1 MTANARRVSRSVR
14 IWILAIAFAEAIMGH
29 QARAHASYRNLD
41 AGFPVRVE
49 DAAVTERYALDLDF
63 LNFRYDELSGLRTRY
78 QYEPHISY
86 GILPRT
92 EMWLRVAAFYRERTV
107 TPRTGIAGIGFGGMY
122 QLTQETLRL
131 PAAAIA
137 SEAFVPTGPNA
148 LPVSYSIKTLLTRSL
163 STTRIH
169 LNASLASFA
178 SRAVPLGCK
187 PLPTGYVCGGGGGG
201 GVGTLPPLDGPCS
214 IGAESALPLSI
225 SCLAP
230 ATAPSGNNIALAAP
244 TDLVTH
250 AHWMVGAAA
259 DKTLALRSIVFVAD
273 FFAERFEGIGRKTDL
288 TAEFG
293 GRRQLSPTVV
303 LVGGVGRHFR
313 GAGTSSF
320 LVLGAT
326 YSRAVQG
333 FWRRF

>member
-1 MTANARRVSRSVR
+1 MMQPHVGLAVFAGALLYAGTAGA
-14 IWILAIAFAEAIMGH
+14 
-29 QARAHASYRNLD
+29 QASYRNLD

-49 DAAVTERYALDLDF
+49 DAAVTERYALDLDL

-137 SEAFVPTGPNA
+137 SEAFIPTGPNA

-169 LNASLASFA
+169 LNASVASFA

-187 PLPTGYVCGGGGGG
+187 PLPIGYVCGGGGGG
-201 GVGTLPPLDGPCS
+201 GVGSLPPLDGPCS
-214 IGAESALPLSI
+214 IGAESALPLSL
-225 SCLAP
+225 SCMSA
-230 ATAPSGNNIALAAP
+230 ATAPGGNSIALAAP

-250 AHWMVGAAA
+250 AHWMVGVAA

-288 TAEFG
+288 TAEVG
-293 GRRQLSPTVV
+293 SRRQLSPTVV